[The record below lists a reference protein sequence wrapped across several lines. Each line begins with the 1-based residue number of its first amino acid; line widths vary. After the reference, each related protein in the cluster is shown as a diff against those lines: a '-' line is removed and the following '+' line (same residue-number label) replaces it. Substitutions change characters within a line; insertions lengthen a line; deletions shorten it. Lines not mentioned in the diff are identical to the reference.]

1 MENFVN
7 GGKWEEISRK
17 QIELGSRSFQCASL
31 DIERPNW
38 QSDPTNCPNWSQ
50 KRKKEKEKEETEKEK
65 GRIRDSQQLVSTPLP
80 HASPVIFKS
89 RVAEQRLI
97 TGAEGKAKFFGP
109 ERGTTR
115 QGRLEASVYYPQ
127 QEGKEAQMCLFSGN
141 NKKGRPASVTNAG
154 WSYESWE

>member
-1 MENFVN
+1 MRFVRYRA
-7 GGKWEEISRK
+7 KF
-17 QIELGSRSFQCASL
+17 L
-31 DIERPNW
+31 
-38 QSDPTNCPNWSQ
+38 QSDPTTNWTPEPPNEKNQ
-50 KRKKEKEKEETEKEK
+50 KRKRGDREGERERRNYDS
-65 GRIRDSQQLVSTPLP
+65 RINPSTHP
-80 HASPVIFKS
+80 PVIFKS
-89 RVAEQRLI
+89 RVAEQQLI

-141 NKKGRPASVTNAG
+141 NKKGRPAPVTNAG